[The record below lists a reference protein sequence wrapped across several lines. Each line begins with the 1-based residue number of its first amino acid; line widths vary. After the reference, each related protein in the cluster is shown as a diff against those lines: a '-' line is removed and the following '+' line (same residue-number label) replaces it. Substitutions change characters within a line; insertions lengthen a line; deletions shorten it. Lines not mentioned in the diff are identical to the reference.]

1 MKILELNNKKNLR
14 DILSL
19 TNHFWKNTSYIN
31 HFRTNN
37 SYTKLWS
44 VYDHSDYVHDFLE
57 LC

>member
-1 MKILELNNKKNLR
+1 MKIWELNNKKTLR
-14 DILSL
+14 DIVFDQS
-19 TNHFWKNTSYIN
+19 WKNTSYIN

-44 VYDHSDYVHDFLE
+44 VYDHSDYVHDFSE